1 MTEAS
6 QHADPALHDLVGEWL
21 TVPDIAERLGVP
33 LSRVRQSIS
42 DREVVAVRIGERS
55 VVAVPARFFDDA
67 GPRSDLRGTITVLA
81 DGGMNDVEIIR
92 WLFTPDETLPGGG
105 APIDALW
112 SGHKR
117 EIRRRAQAEA
127 L

>member
-1 MTEAS
+1 MTEGS
-6 QHADPALHDLVGEWL
+6 NRVDHDLQELVGEWL
-21 TVPDIAERLGVP
+21 TVPDAAERLAVP
-33 LSRVRQSIS
+33 LSRVRQWIA
-42 DREVVAVRIGERS
+42 DREVVAARIGERS
-55 VVAVPARFFDDA
+55 VVAVPSRFFDES

-81 DGGMNDVEIIR
+81 DGGMDDAEILR
-92 WLFTPDETLPGGG
+92 WLFTPDETLPVAG

-112 SGHKR
+112 AGHKR